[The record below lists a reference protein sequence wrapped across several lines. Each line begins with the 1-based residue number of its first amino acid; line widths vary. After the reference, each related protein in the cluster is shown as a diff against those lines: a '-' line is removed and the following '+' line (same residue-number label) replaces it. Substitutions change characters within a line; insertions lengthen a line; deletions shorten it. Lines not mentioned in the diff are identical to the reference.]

1 MLFAL
6 DKNNSKSSQI
16 FKKSIITAMKHN
28 SSNFL
33 VFIAGIR
40 GHVMPLHFYRCMARS
55 IKNTSGS
62 SPISYTDSYINRL
75 QSLAIYEYSSLI
87 YWKKHKNAR
96 EARIFTGIFSKEK
109 KRYRILS
116 DFLFISTVNTF
127 PLAAS
132 LAFEY
137 YNEFSPGKNFE
148 IEIQQY
154 MGKSGIDNDSC
165 KQFFL
170 EIVNSAEPSSKW
182 HRRVLSLSSELYGES
197 NAYKDVFT
205 AYIVYIIYK
214 LNNCN
219 ISSTLKYTYK
229 KSPVEL
235 AMELYKNRE
244 AIDSYLSLIQLHGDQ

>member
-1 MLFAL
+1 MLFAP
-6 DKNNSKSSQI
+6 DKNNSKNSPI
-16 FKKSIITAMKHN
+16 FKKSIIGTMKHN

-40 GHVMPLHFYRCMARS
+40 GHIMPLHFYRGMARS
-55 IKNTSGS
+55 IKNTSGD
-62 SPISYTDSYINRL
+62 SPISYRDSCINRL
-75 QSLAIYEYSSLI
+75 QALAVYKYSSLI

-96 EARIFTGIFSKEK
+96 EARIFTGIFSKER

-116 DFLFISTVNTF
+116 DFLFISIVNAF

-137 YNEFSPGKNFE
+137 YNEFSPDKKFE

-154 MGKSGIDNDSC
+154 IGKSGIDNDSC
-165 KQFFL
+165 KRFFL
-170 EIVNSAEPSSKW
+170 EIINSAEPSSKW
-182 HRRVLSLSSELYGES
+182 HRHVLSLSSELYGEN

-205 AYIVYIIYK
+205 AYIVYILYK
-214 LNNCN
+214 LNNFN
-219 ISSTLKYTYK
+219 ISSTLKCTYK
-229 KSPVEL
+229 KSPVEV